1 MTHKHYILIVFDTCK
16 NIETGGEVVELNEV
30 GPVVLAR
37 LLKYNMLRSKETD
50 LARIQSKNEK
60 MNQGAADIP
69 SKGKKT
75 PPAQKGKR
83 SASAKKV
90 THSVTHSL

>member
-1 MTHKHYILIVFDTCK
+1 
-16 NIETGGEVVELNEV
+16 
-30 GPVVLAR
+30 
-37 LLKYNMLRSKETD
+37 MLRAKEAD
-50 LARIQSKNEK
+50 LARIQCKNDK
-60 MNQGAADIP
+60 LNPAADIP

-90 THSVTHSL
+90 THFQ